1 MFPIIVHEATVR
13 VFNYYFEGQICQ
25 AMCCFKK
32 FYRLVETF
40 DVRDRTKACTVANQ
54 FTQQSDQT
62 VITASPQSYKV
73 WVEIRAKVELEEDL
87 AILNG

>member
-32 FYRLVETF
+32 FYKLVETF
-40 DVRDRTKACTVANQ
+40 DVRDRTKACTVANH

-73 WVEIRAKVELEEDL
+73 WVEIRAQVESGEDL

>member
-40 DVRDRTKACTVANQ
+40 DVRDRNKACSTAHH
-54 FTQQSDQT
+54 FTQHADQT
-62 VITASPQSYKV
+62 VITASQQSYKV
-73 WVEIRAKVELEEDL
+73 WVEIRSLPESEEDL
-87 AILNG
+87 AILN

>member
-40 DVRDRTKACTVANQ
+40 DVRDRNKACAVAHNL
-54 FTQQSDQT
+54 TQKSDQT
-62 VITASPQSYKV
+62 VITASQQSYKV
-73 WVEIRAKVELEEDL
+73 WIEIRAKTEPEEEL
-87 AILNG
+87 ATLNR